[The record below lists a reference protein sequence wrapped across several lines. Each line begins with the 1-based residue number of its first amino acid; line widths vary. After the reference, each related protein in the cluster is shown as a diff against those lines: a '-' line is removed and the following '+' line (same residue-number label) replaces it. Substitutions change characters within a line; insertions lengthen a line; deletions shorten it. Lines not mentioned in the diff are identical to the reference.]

1 MSAARVESNV
11 ILVVE
16 DNPDD
21 VALIE
26 TSTRR
31 AGSLLSAHFVNNG
44 EEAMAYLEGHRP
56 FNDRRQ
62 YPLPNLVV
70 VDLQIPGKD
79 GIQVLKWI
87 RSHPRFEALQ
97 VVVWT
102 GREDPFAADRARAAG
117 ANLFLRKPME
127 AGGWI
132 NFLGIIA
139 LALQRP
145 HIPSAQRSQMLRSRI

>member
-1 MSAARVESNV
+1 MATDSADANI

-26 TSTRR
+26 LAVRN
-31 AGSLLSAHFVNNG
+31 AGHFLNPYFVSDG
-44 EEAMAYLEGHRP
+44 EQAVAYLQGEGH
-56 FNDRRQ
+56 FANRRVH
-62 YPLPNLVV
+62 PLPDLVV
-70 VDLQIPGKD
+70 LDLQIPGKD

-87 RSHPRFEALQ
+87 RSHPVFESSQ

-102 GREDPFAADRARAAG
+102 GGEDPRAADRARAAG

-127 AGGWI
+127 SAGWI

-139 LALQRP
+139 LAVRGLSNASTQ
-145 HIPSAQRSQMLRSRI
+145 ALDADVG